1 MTRLVRRPSRIRRP
15 QRGRAASSTS
25 GNQAG
30 LTPLTV
36 FRQGPPSASPVR
48 EKIVYRERVVYKT
61 DYGDIHPVL
70 IKLYRLSPYVF
81 KVLDQ
86 PWKWL
91 IALAVLPILG
101 VILGALL

>member
-1 MTRLVRRPSRIRRP
+1 
-15 QRGRAASSTS
+15 
-25 GNQAG
+25 
-30 LTPLTV
+30 
-36 FRQGPPSASPVR
+36 
-48 EKIVYRERVVYKT
+48 VVYKT

-101 VILGALL
+101 GILGALL

>member
-25 GNQAG
+25 SNQAG

-101 VILGALL
+101 GILGALL

>member
-1 MTRLVRRPSRIRRP
+1 MTRLVRRSPRIQRP
-15 QRGRAASSTS
+15 HRGRAASSS
-25 GNQAG
+25 NGSQAG

-70 IKLYRLSPYVF
+70 IKLYRLSPYLF

-91 IALAVLPILG
+91 VALAVLLVLGRILG
-101 VILGALL
+101 TLL